1 MAVAEAELTQHY
13 LTKRFTVFAVRG
25 FGVTVGAAAAL

>member
-1 MAVAEAELTQHY
+1 MAVAETGLSQRY
-13 LTKRFTVFAVRG
+13 LTKRFTVFAVSG